1 MLSLRS
7 KYKLKDLSQG
17 SRIAF
22 IRYYRGMTQHE
33 VADLLGVQHDNK
45 RRIMTRYEKGNKY
58 KANTSISDELPF
70 ITIGNKLTIKYYDEA
85 NITDIVSIVIG

>member
-1 MLSLRS
+1 
-7 KYKLKDLSQG
+7 
-17 SRIAF
+17 
-22 IRYYRGMTQHE
+22 MTQHE

-45 RRIMTRYEKGNKY
+45 RRIMIRYEKGNKY

>member
-1 MLSLRS
+1 
-7 KYKLKDLSQG
+7 
-17 SRIAF
+17 
-22 IRYYRGMTQHE
+22 MTQHE
-33 VADLLGVQHDNK
+33 VADLLGVQNDNK

>member
-1 MLSLRS
+1 MRLT
-7 KYKLKDLSQG
+7 YKKPILKDLSQG

-22 IRYYRGMTQHE
+22 VRQFRMMSQDN
-33 VADLLGVQHDNK
+33 VSDKLGITGECK
-45 RRIMTRYEKGNKY
+45 RRTMTRYEKGNKY
-58 KANTSISDELPF
+58 KANISISDELPF